1 MYWMSGIPPQ
11 VIAAARRQADAGAYR
26 LRSGNWQGHRLAD
39 VPVEDLRRMLRMPA
53 AAVPDEVKG
62 YITLVLGLPGA
73 DT

>member
-11 VIAAARRQADAGAYR
+11 AIAAARAQRQPDPRAYT
-26 LRSGNWQGHRLAD
+26 LRSGNWRGHRLGD

-62 YITLVLGLPGA
+62 YITAVLGLEG
-73 DT
+73 